1 VRVRPTARGQQQQQQ
16 RRRRQRQGGMCMFR
30 FLYWGGG
37 EGCKDRPA
45 SARFHGRAHIKAQV
59 HVNMDVWQ

>member
-1 VRVRPTARGQQQQQQ
+1 MRVRPTTRGQQQQ

-37 EGCKDRPA
+37 KDARTARPLLG
-45 SARFHGRAHIKAQV
+45 SMDARTLKRRY
-59 HVNMDVWQ
+59 M